1 MRPKEQQWQLKGTA
15 MSIPFETA
23 SSDADLP
30 LAGIRVLDVAS
41 YIAAPV
47 AATMLADFGAD
58 VIKVEPPGGDG
69 YRNLH
74 VLPGM
79 PIDQCDYA
87 WQVDNRSKR
96 GICLDLG
103 CAEGQHILHRLIAD
117 ADVLV
122 TNFPAPVR
130 KKLKLRHED
139 LAPLNPR
146 LIYASLTAYGETGP
160 EAAKTGFDSTALWA
174 RTGLMDLV
182 KPEPAAAPARSL
194 PGMGD
199 HPTGVSLMAAI
210 LMALYQRER
219 TGKGGHVST
228 SLVANGVWMN
238 AFYAQAQL
246 NHAKIPIRPH
256 RDNAPN
262 ALANHYRCGDDRWF
276 ILALLNEDR
285 QAAPFFKAVNRAD
298 LLVDPRFSDTPSRR
312 QNAQVLTHILDD
324 MFASM
329 PWEHWRA
336 RLEQEGIT
344 FGVVGKL
351 SDINDDPQ
359 MRHAGAVID
368 MAEGAD
374 GQTIGSPLFVNGPD
388 KRAPTPAPEIGQ
400 HSTEILT
407 ELGFDNDA
415 IDRMIEGAVIYQ
427 ASSPTRV

>member
-1 MRPKEQQWQLKGTA
+1 MHPT
-15 MSIPFETA
+15 SPA
-23 SSDADLP
+23 SPEIADLP

-58 VIKVEPPGGDG
+58 VIKIEPPGGDG

-74 VLPGM
+74 GLPGM
-79 PIDQCDYA
+79 PIGDRDYA

-103 CAEGQHILHRLIAD
+103 CPQGQQVLHRLLAD

-130 KKLKLRHED
+130 QKLQLRHED

-146 LIYASLTAYGETGP
+146 LIYASLTAFGETGP

-182 KPEPAAAPARSL
+182 KPDPDAAPARSL

-199 HPTGVSLMAAI
+199 HPTGVSLLAAI
-210 LMALYQRER
+210 LMGLYNRER

-246 NHAKIPIRPH
+246 NQAEIPIRPH
-256 RDNAPN
+256 RDQAPN

-285 QAAPFFKAVNRAD
+285 QAGPFFNAVDRAD
-298 LLVDPRFSDTPSRR
+298 LLSDPRFRDTPSRR
-312 QNAQVLTHILDD
+312 RNALALTQILDQ
-324 MFASM
+324 MFASK
-329 PWEHWRA
+329 PWDYWRQ

-351 SDINDDPQ
+351 ADINDDPQ

-368 MAEGAD
+368 MADAAD
-374 GQTIGSPLFVNGPD
+374 GQTIGSPLFMNGSG
-388 KRAPTPAPEIGQ
+388 KRPPLPAPKIGQ
-400 HSTEILT
+400 HSREILT
-407 ELGFDNDA
+407 EIGFDTA
-415 IDRMIEGAVIYQ
+415 TIESLLAAGVVEE
-427 ASSPTRV
+427 TC